1 MSLPSVDVIHAV
13 SLHLLLLLT
22 FAQNKFPNI
31 YLTSLPHLLLP
42 AVVTQRKLLCY
53 IPVRAPRTKS
63 NDIQLCL
70 RKQMIFH
77 LGLFQ

>member
-1 MSLPSVDVIHAV
+1 MSLPSVDVIQAV

-31 YLTSLPHLLLP
+31 YLTSLAHLFLP
-42 AVVTQRKLLCY
+42 AITQRKLLCY
-53 IPVRAPRTKS
+53 IPVHTPRTKS

-70 RKQMIFH
+70 RKKMI
-77 LGLFQ
+77 LNPGLFQ